1 MTYTG
6 FTPGLNFGSAFDPG
20 KVPITS
26 LKYGSPI
33 GGMTNNSFGLPSFEG
48 MDKDTKNFAMLR
60 LALKPD
66 PTDYAGLTGFMKE
79 QAGIARDIAKDK
91 FKDEAGFGMMMT
103 GVNAAAKG
111 LQTALA
117 GGSPEMLAYN
127 AQAPLREGQAY
138 IRNSQ
143 NRQRQEIG
151 QQPVPPYMY
160 PKFFNVG

>member
-6 FTPGLNFGSAFDPG
+6 FTPGLNFGSAFAPG

-48 MDKDTKNFAMLR
+48 MDTDTKNFAMLR

-91 FKDEAGFGMMMT
+91 FKDETNFGMVNKGIDALT
-103 GVNAAAKG
+103 GG
-111 LQTALA
+111 LQAYLGRGIGDPRSQVRA
-117 GGSPEMLAYN
+117 GKAYTDN
-127 AQAPLREGQAY
+127 SLSRPIPTVVQQAAPQY
-138 IRNSQ
+138 
-143 NRQRQEIG
+143 
-151 QQPVPPYMY
+151 VPYNY
-160 PKFFNVG
+160 FS